1 MLASHEGMPIYLI
14 LVIAVVIGV
23 DRARKRIEQVE
34 GTDRPRREAPGRGER
49 WNLATGVEK
58 AAFIVMAMSA
68 VFWLLLILSIGFT
81 AAVIALGVAVWK
93 RPYLEATLAPV
104 AIVGGVAIAL
114 YDVGMRLVRD
124 DGGWGALLV
133 NVLWFGGLWIVIGLL
148 LQASARSTDNHTSE
162 KPSAHHGV

>member
-1 MLASHEGMPIYLI
+1 MPIYLI

-34 GTDRPRREAPGRGER
+34 GAEGPRREVPSRVER
-49 WNLATGVEK
+49 WKQAAGVEK

-68 VFWLLLILSIGFT
+68 AFWLLLILPIGFT
-81 AAVIALGVAVWK
+81 AAVIALAVAVWN

-114 YDVGMRLVRD
+114 YNVVMPLVQD

-133 NVLWFGGLWIVIGLL
+133 NVLWFGGLWIIIGLL
-148 LQASARSTDNHTSE
+148 LHASARL
-162 KPSAHHGV
+162 PG

>member
-1 MLASHEGMPIYLI
+1 MPIYLI

-34 GTDRPRREAPGRGER
+34 GADGTRREVPSRGER
-49 WNLATGVEK
+49 WKQAAGVER

-68 VFWLLLILSIGFT
+68 AFWLLLILPIGFT
-81 AAVIALGVAVWK
+81 AAVVALAVAVWK
-93 RPYLEATLAPV
+93 RPYLEVALAPV

-114 YDVGMRLVRD
+114 YDVLMRLVQD

-133 NVLWFGGLWIVIGLL
+133 NVSWFGGPWIVIGLL
-148 LQASARSTDNHTSE
+148 LRTSGRHTDNHTSE
-162 KPSAHHGV
+162 RPSAHHSV